1 MTISREKK
9 PKDHRRELEAAMLG
23 DTRVWLYVLI
33 VVLWTL
39 IGFVVG
45 RMIYPRCPAACVD
58 VTGR

>member
-1 MTISREKK
+1 
-9 PKDHRRELEAAMLG
+9 MLG

-39 IGFVVG
+39 IGFAVG